1 MWDIIKRG
9 LIIFVYGAFIWYFV
23 YLFTNGAVIVQDQYL
38 NINILVYALLIL
50 FFVYKFVFYGF
61 YPVVVIMHKP
71 TLFVLSLILLFVG
84 QYVLINNIES
94 HIYVWDMMKLLAVVL
109 LVLTPTNILHTSKT
123 LADKKK
129 KDVEIIEV

>member
-94 HIYVWDMMKLLAVVL
+94 HIYV
-109 LVLTPTNILHTSKT
+109 
-123 LADKKK
+123 
-129 KDVEIIEV
+129 